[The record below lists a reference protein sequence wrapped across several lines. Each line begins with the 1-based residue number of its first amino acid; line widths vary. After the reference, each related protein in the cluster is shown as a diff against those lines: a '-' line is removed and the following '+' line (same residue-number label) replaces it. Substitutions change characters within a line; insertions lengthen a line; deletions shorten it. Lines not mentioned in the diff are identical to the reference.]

1 MKPKAVLATLALLA
15 CCTAAFVLWRQ
26 FSGPAVNLQP
36 SAAVGEVLAE
46 EVSRLTGS
54 TGIAV
59 LISRELP
66 KDGPSANRERIESLE
81 AAIKRRAQLK
91 LAPVEWLPRPPVG
104 TMDLGVVTP
113 EQFSSALGRNP
124 DAKVFVVFAGLPP
137 YSPALAE
144 KVTRRSAKLVAVCG
158 YSANMR
164 RWLESKALSVAVVP
178 RFDDPPAG
186 TPDPKSPKEWF
197 DREFLL
203 VTPDNVGQLSY

>member
-1 MKPKAVLATLALLA
+1 MKPKAVLTTLALLA
-15 CCTAAFVLWRQ
+15 CGAAAFVLWRQ
-26 FSGPAVNLQP
+26 FSGPAVNLRP
-36 SAAVGEVLAE
+36 SAAVGEVLAQ
-46 EVSRLTGS
+46 EVSRLIGGTG
-54 TGIAV
+54 TTV

-66 KDGPSANRERIESLE
+66 KDGPSANRERLESLE

-91 LAPVEWLPRPPVG
+91 LAPMEWLPRPPVG

-113 EQFSSALGRNP
+113 EQFSSALGRHP
-124 DAKVFVVFAGLPP
+124 DAKAFVVFAGLPP

-144 KVTRRSAKLVAVCG
+144 AVTRRSVKLVAVCG
-158 YSANMR
+158 YSADVR

-186 TPDPKSPKEWF
+186 SPDPKSPKAWF

-203 VTPDNVGQLSY
+203 ITPENVNRLAF